1 MTGVIST
8 FYKHCWAYLPNKVY
22 MPRVIK
28 LGGDVKMMLDVR
40 GLKAPQPAVMIIESL
55 GKLKTGET
63 LEVIGDKP
71 FVDMIPKLEEAGYE
85 VEVKEVG
92 GFFVLRVTKTEDS
105 KELNVEVKECDDKLE
120 GITEDTNVAKLL
132 KAYPGS
138 LKILV
143 KYGFSP
149 LENPVMRKTLARTIT
164 LKDAK
169 RLIGMSDEKFREM
182 MEELRALEKP

>member
-1 MTGVIST
+1 
-8 FYKHCWAYLPNKVY
+8 

-40 GLKAPQPAVMIIESL
+40 GLQPPQPAVMIIESL

-85 VEVKEVG
+85 VEVREVG
-92 GFFVLRVTKTEDS
+92 GFFVLRVTKTESS
-105 KELNVEVKECDDKLE
+105 KELEMEVKKCDDRLDE
-120 GITEDTNVAKLL
+120 ITEDTNVTKLL
-132 KAYPGS
+132 KAYPES

-164 LKDAK
+164 LKGAK
-169 RLIGMSDEKFREM
+169 KLLGMSDDKFREM
-182 MEELRALEKP
+182 MAELKALENP